1 MVRPALFT
9 RSRMVH
15 IGMMIELELRAQE
28 RTVSWLARKLC
39 CNRQNVYDI
48 FRRESIDTS
57 LLSRI
62 SAALGHDFFKDLSD
76 DIKGTGMAIRT

>member
-1 MVRPALFT
+1 M
-9 RSRMVH
+9 
-15 IGMMIELELRAQE
+15 
-28 RTVSWLARKLC
+28 C

>member
-1 MVRPALFT
+1 MFT

-76 DIKGTGMAIRT
+76 DIQGTGMAIRT

>member
-1 MVRPALFT
+1 
-9 RSRMVH
+9 MVH

-39 CNRQNVYDI
+39 CNRQNVHDI

-76 DIKGTGMAIRT
+76 DIQGTGMAIRT

>member
-1 MVRPALFT
+1 
-9 RSRMVH
+9 MVH

-57 LLSRI
+57 LLSPAQRRAPV
-62 SAALGHDFFKDLSD
+62 SASS
-76 DIKGTGMAIRT
+76 TR

>member
-1 MVRPALFT
+1 
-9 RSRMVH
+9 MVH

-62 SAALGHDFFKDLSD
+62 SSALGHDFFKDLSD
-76 DIKGTGMAIRT
+76 DIQGTGMAIRT

>member
-76 DIKGTGMAIRT
+76 DIQGTGMAIRT

>member
-1 MVRPALFT
+1 MFT

>member
-1 MVRPALFT
+1 MVRLALFT

-76 DIKGTGMAIRT
+76 DIQGTGMAIRT